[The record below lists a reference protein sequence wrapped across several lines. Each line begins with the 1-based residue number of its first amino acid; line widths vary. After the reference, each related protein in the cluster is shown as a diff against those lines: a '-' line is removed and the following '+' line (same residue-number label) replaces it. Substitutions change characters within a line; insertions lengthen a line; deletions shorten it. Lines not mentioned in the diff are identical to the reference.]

1 MKLVDFPI
9 SSITPGVANSA
20 ERVAINPQ
28 EVESVVKCGDDTNIN
43 MRSGDS
49 HFQQQREL
57 PGLRRADAARGVSQN
72 GDT

>member
-9 SSITPGVANSA
+9 SSITSDVANYA

-43 MRSGDS
+43 TRSGDT
-49 HFQQQREL
+49 FRV
-57 PGLRRADAARGVSQN
+57 AVSFNNVLSDLTQP
-72 GDT
+72 